1 MKELPYITHD
11 FGARNDPKLMDLQMD
26 MGGQGLGIFWCLV
39 EMLWEN
45 GGTIPANYKSIAFAL
60 RWCKPAEVEKVVTGY
75 GLFEV
80 SDGAISSHSAT
91 ARIAEMR
98 TYFGAKSASGKKGAE
113 RRWNGTAN
121 GKAMAL
127 PMADQCDANSTP
139 IAQSMA
145 DQCDANG
152 LTNILTNKQT
162 NKHSINNTPLTAADF
177 FEIFFFENVHDPA
190 GEVHRFLAYYEDRGW
205 KYQDGTPVKDFERA
219 AKDWK
224 PLKAGKRFDAEALR
238 WYRAVWNAARNR
250 VPEAA
255 DLFLRRLTNI
265 TRKDNKLAL
274 RFKDADTAHYVA
286 TFIIEND
293 LAGDWAID
301 YRIEN

>member
-1 MKELPYITHD
+1 MKDLPYITHD
-11 FGARNDPKLMDLQMD
+11 FGSRNDPKLMDLQMD

-98 TYFGAKSASGKKGAE
+98 TYFGAKSAAGKKGAE

-121 GKAMAL
+121 GNAKAQ
-127 PMADQCDANSTP
+127 P
-139 IAQSMA
+139 MA

-162 NKHSINNTPLTAADF
+162 NSINITPLTAADF
-177 FEIFFFENVHDPA
+177 FEIFFFENVKDPS
-190 GEVHRFLAYYEDRGW
+190 GEAERFVKYYGERDW
-205 KYQDGTPVKDFERA
+205 TYQDGTPVGDQDQA
-219 AKDWK
+219 AKAWK
-224 PLKAGKRFDAEALR
+224 PLKAGPRWDTEALR
-238 WYRAVWNAARNR
+238 WYRAVWNAARSR

-274 RFKDADTAHYVA
+274 RFKDAGTAQYVA
-286 TFIIEND
+286 GFIIEND
-293 LAGDWAID
+293 LGGDWKID
-301 YRIEN
+301 YSVEN

>member
-80 SDGAISSHSAT
+80 ADGTITSHSAT

-98 TYFGAKSASGKKGAE
+98 SRFGAKAAAGRKGAE
-113 RRWNGTAN
+113 RRWNSTAN
-121 GKAMAL
+121 SNAMAQ
-127 PMADQCDANSTP
+127 PMADQCDANS
-139 IAQSMA
+139 
-145 DQCDANG
+145 

-162 NKHSINNTPLTAADF
+162 NSINITPLTAADF
-177 FEIFFFENVHDPA
+177 FEIFFFENVKDPS
-190 GEVHRFLAYYEDRGW
+190 GEAERFVKHYGERKW
-205 KYQDGTPVKDFERA
+205 TYQDGTPVGDAEQA
-219 AKDWK
+219 AKAWK
-224 PLKAGKRFDAEALR
+224 PLKAGPRWDAEALR
-238 WYRAVWNAARNR
+238 WYRAVWNAARSR
-250 VPEAA
+250 VPAA
-255 DLFLRRLTNI
+255 EDLFLMGLTNI
-265 TRKDNKLAL
+265 TRKDDKLAL
-274 RFKDADTAHYVA
+274 RFKDADTAHFVA
-286 TFIIEND
+286 SFIIEND
-293 LAGDWAID
+293 LGGDWKID
-301 YRIEN
+301 YRVEN

>member
-1 MKELPYITHD
+1 MKDLPYITHD

-80 SDGAISSHSAT
+80 QGGYLYSRSAS
-91 ARIAEMR
+91 ARINEMR
-98 TYFGAKSASGKKGAE
+98 TKFGARSESSRKANAARWGKQPQSE
-113 RRWNGTAN
+113 RNADGMRTESERIAN
-121 GKAMAL
+121 GI
-127 PMADQCDANSTP
+127 P
-139 IAQSMA
+139 
-145 DQCDANG
+145 

-162 NKHSINNTPLTAADF
+162 NSINNTPLTAADF

-190 GEVHRFLAYYEDRGW
+190 GEVNRFLAYYEDREW
-205 KYQDGTPVKDFERA
+205 TYQDGSPVKDFERA

-224 PLKAGKRFDAEALR
+224 PLKPGKRFDTEALR
-238 WYRAVWNAARNR
+238 WYRAVWIAASKRLDNAQ
-250 VPEAA
+250 
-255 DLFLRRLTNI
+255 DLFLGRLTNI
-265 TRKDNKLAL
+265 RRKDQQVAL
-274 RFKDADTAHYVA
+274 VYRDADTARSVSA
-286 TFIIEND
+286 FITEND
-293 LAGDWAID
+293 LAGDWRLD
-301 YRIEN
+301 FRIAN

>member
-91 ARIAEMR
+91 ARINEMR
-98 TYFGAKSASGKKGAE
+98 TRFGVRSEASRKASQARWGSGRNADAIQTDSE
-113 RRWNGTAN
+113 RN
-121 GKAMAL
+121 
-127 PMADQCDANSTP
+127 ADAIP
-139 IAQSMA
+139 
-145 DQCDANG
+145 
-152 LTNILTNKQT
+152 LTNIQT
-162 NKHSINNTPLTAADF
+162 NRQTNSINITPLTAADF
-177 FEIFFFENVHDPA
+177 FEIFFFENVKDPA
-190 GEVHRFLAYYEDRGW
+190 GEAARFVKYYGERGW
-205 KYQDGTPVKDFERA
+205 TYQDGTPVGDQDQA
-219 AKDWK
+219 AKAWK
-224 PLKAGKRFDAEALR
+224 PLKAGPRWDAEALR

-255 DLFLRRLTNI
+255 DVFLRGITNI
-265 TRKDNKLAL
+265 TRKDEKLAL
-274 RFKDADTAHYVA
+274 RFKDANTANYVA
-286 TFIIEND
+286 GFIIEND

>member
-1 MKELPYITHD
+1 MKDLPYITHD
-11 FGARNDPKLMDLQMD
+11 FGARNDPKLMDLQME

-91 ARIAEMR
+91 ARINEMR
-98 TYFGAKSASGKKGAE
+98 TRFGVRSEASRKASQARWGSGRNADAIQTECE
-113 RRWNGTAN
+113 R
-121 GKAMAL
+121 KA
-127 PMADQCDANSTP
+127 DAMP
-139 IAQSMA
+139 
-145 DQCDANG
+145 
-152 LTNILTNKQT
+152 LTNILTNKLT
-162 NKHSINNTPLTAADF
+162 NKHSNNNTPLTAADF

-190 GEVHRFLAYYEDRGW
+190 GEVNRFLAYYEDRGW
-205 KYQDGTPVKDFERA
+205 KYQDGTPVTDFERA

-238 WYRAVWNAARNR
+238 WYKAVWIAANARIDNAF
-250 VPEAA
+250 
-255 DLFLRRLTNI
+255 DLFLDRITNLRR
-265 TRKDNKLAL
+265 KGQQLAL
-274 RFKDADTAHYVA
+274 VFRDEGSARKVSA
-286 TFIIEND
+286 FITDND
-293 LAGDWAID
+293 LAGDWRLD

>member
-75 GLFEV
+75 GLFEIE
-80 SDGAISSHSAT
+80 DGRLFSRSALE
-91 ARIAEMR
+91 RIAYKRDRISE
-98 TYFGAKSASGKKGAE
+98 ASE
-113 RRWNGTAN
+113 RGRKAIEARWNKARNTPEIQEQN
-121 GKAMAL
+121 G
-127 PMADQCDANSTP
+127 CNTP
-139 IAQSMA
+139 VIP
-145 DQCDANG
+145 
-152 LTNILTNKQT
+152 LTNLLTNKQT

-177 FEIFFFENVHDPA
+177 FEIFFFENVPNPS
-190 GEVHRFLAYYEDRGW
+190 GEVSRFLAYYEERGW
-205 KYQDGTPVKDFERA
+205 TYQDGTPVKDFERA

-224 PLKAGKRFDAEALR
+224 PLKAGKRFDTEALR
-238 WYRAVWNAARNR
+238 WYKAVWIAASKRLDNAL
-250 VPEAA
+250 
-255 DLFLRRLTNI
+255 DLFLGRITNI
-265 TRKDNKLAL
+265 RRKDQQLDLVYRDEASA
-274 RFKDADTAHYVA
+274 RTVA
-286 TFIIEND
+286 AFIMDND

-301 YRIEN
+301 YKIEN

>member
-60 RWCKPAEVEKVVTGY
+60 RWCKPAEVEKVVTCY

-80 SDGAISSHSAT
+80 SDGTISSHSAT

-98 TYFGAKSASGKKGAE
+98 TYFGAKSAAGKKGAE

-121 GKAMAL
+121 SNAIAQ
-127 PMADQCDANSTP
+127 PMADKS
-139 IAQSMA
+139 
-145 DQCDANG
+145 DANG

-177 FEIFFFENVHDPA
+177 FEIFFFENVNDPA
-190 GEVHRFLAYYEDRGW
+190 GEADRFMAYYEGRGW
-205 KYQDGTPVKDFERA
+205 KYQDGTPVTDFERA
-219 AKDWK
+219 AKAWK
-224 PLKAGKRFDAEALR
+224 PLKAGPRWDAEGLR

-250 VPEAA
+250 VPEAQE
-255 DLFLRRLTNI
+255 LFLRRLTNI

-274 RFKDADTAHYVA
+274 RFKDAGTAQYVA
-286 TFIIEND
+286 GFIIEND
-293 LAGDWAID
+293 LAGDWLLD

>member
-45 GGTIPANYKSIAFAL
+45 GGAIPANYKSIAFAL
-60 RWCKPAEVEKVVTGY
+60 RWCKAAEVEKVVTGY

-80 SDGAISSHSAT
+80 KDGIITSHSAT

-98 TYFGAKSASGKKGAE
+98 TYFGAKSAAGRKGAE

-121 GKAMAL
+121 ST
-127 PMADQCDANSTP
+127 PMAQP
-139 IAQSMA
+139 MA

-152 LTNILTNKQT
+152 LTNLLTNKQT
-162 NKHSINNTPLTAADF
+162 NSINNAPPTAADF
-177 FEIFFFENVHDPA
+177 YEIFFFGNVKDPF
-190 GEVHRFLAYYEDRGW
+190 GEAERFVKHYEDREW
-205 KYQDGTPVKDFERA
+205 RYQDGTPVGDPEQA
-219 AKDWK
+219 AKAWK
-224 PLKAGKRFDAEALR
+224 PLKAGPRWDAEALR

-250 VPEAA
+250 IQGAQ
-255 DLFLRRLTNI
+255 DLFLSRLTNI
-265 TRKDNKLAL
+265 TRKGQNLAL
-274 RFKDADTAHYVA
+274 RFKDAETARTVA
-286 TFIIEND
+286 AFILEND
-293 LAGDWAID
+293 LDGDWMID

>member
-98 TYFGAKSASGKKGAE
+98 TYFGAKSAAGKKGAE
-113 RRWNGTAN
+113 RRWNST
-121 GKAMAL
+121 
-127 PMADQCDANSTP
+127 ANSTP
-139 IAQSMA
+139 IAQPMA

-152 LTNILTNKQT
+152 LTNLLTNKLT
-162 NKHSINNTPLTAADF
+162 NKHSNNNTPLTAADF

-190 GEVHRFLAYYEDRGW
+190 GEVNRFLAYYEDRGW
-205 KYQDGTPVKDFERA
+205 KYQDGTPVGDQDQA
-219 AKDWK
+219 AKAWK
-224 PLKAGKRFDAEALR
+224 PLKAGPRWDAEALR
-238 WYRAVWNAARNR
+238 WYRAVWNAARSR
-250 VPEAA
+250 VLDAE

-286 TFIIEND
+286 GFIIEND

>member
-1 MKELPYITHD
+1 MKDLPYITHD

-75 GLFEV
+75 GLFDV

-98 TYFGAKSASGKKGAE
+98 TYFGAKSAAGRKGAE

-121 GKAMAL
+121 
-127 PMADQCDANSTP
+127 STP
-139 IAQSMA
+139 IAQPMA

-152 LTNILTNKQT
+152 LTNLLTNKLT
-162 NKHSINNTPLTAADF
+162 NKHSNNNTPLTAADF
-177 FEIFFFENVHDPA
+177 FEIFFFENVHNPA
-190 GEVHRFLAYYEDRGW
+190 GEVNRFLAYYEDRGW
-205 KYQDGTPVKDFERA
+205 KYQDGTPVTDFERA

-224 PLKAGKRFDAEALR
+224 PLKAGPRWDAEALR
-238 WYRAVWNAARNR
+238 WYRAIWNAAKAR
-250 VPEAA
+250 VNDAQ
-255 DLFLRRLTNI
+255 DTFLKQLTNI
-265 TRKDNKLAL
+265 TRKDNNLAL
-274 RFKDADTAHYVA
+274 IFRDEGSARKVA
-286 TFIIEND
+286 AFIIEND
-293 LAGDWAID
+293 LGGDWKID

>member
-1 MKELPYITHD
+1 MKDLPYITHD

-113 RRWNGTAN
+113 RRWNGNAN

-127 PMADQCDANSTP
+127 PMADQCGANSTP
-139 IAQSMA
+139 IAPPMA
-145 DQCDANG
+145 KQCDANG

-162 NKHSINNTPLTAADF
+162 NSINITPLTAADF
-177 FEIFFFENVHDPA
+177 FEIFFFENVKDPS
-190 GEVHRFLAYYEDRGW
+190 GEAERFVKHYGERGW
-205 KYQDGTPVKDFERA
+205 TYQDGTPVGDPDQA
-219 AKDWK
+219 AKAWK
-224 PLKAGKRFDAEALR
+224 PLKAGPRWDSEALR
-238 WYRAVWNAARNR
+238 WYRAVWNAARTR
-250 VPEAA
+250 VQEAE
-255 DLFLRRLTNI
+255 DVFLRGITNI
-265 TRKDNKLAL
+265 TRKDDKLAI
-274 RFKDADTAHYVA
+274 RFKDAETARYVA
-286 TFIIEND
+286 AFIMEND
-293 LAGDWAID
+293 LGGDWIID

>member
-80 SDGAISSHSAT
+80 SDGSISSHSAT
-91 ARIAEMR
+91 ARINEMR
-98 TYFGAKSASGKKGAE
+98 TRFGVRSEASRKASQARWGSGRNADAIQTE
-113 RRWNGTAN
+113 RER
-121 GKAMAL
+121 KA
-127 PMADQCDANSTP
+127 DAMP
-139 IAQSMA
+139 
-145 DQCDANG
+145 
-152 LTNILTNKQT
+152 LTNILTDRQT
-162 NKHSINNTPLTAADF
+162 NKHNNITPLTAADF
-177 FEIFFFENVHDPA
+177 FEIFFFGNVKDPA
-190 GEVHRFLAYYEDRGW
+190 GEAERFVKHYGERGW
-205 KYQDGTPVKDFERA
+205 TYQDGTPVGDADQA
-219 AKDWK
+219 AKAWK
-224 PLKAGKRFDAEALR
+224 PLKAGPRWDAEALR

-250 VPEAA
+250 VPEAV
-255 DLFLRRLTNI
+255 DTFLSKLTNI
-265 TRKDNKLAL
+265 ARKDQKLAL
-274 RFKDADTAHYVA
+274 RFKDADSARTVSA
-286 TFIIEND
+286 FITEND

>member
-91 ARIAEMR
+91 ARINEMR
-98 TYFGAKSASGKKGAE
+98 TRFGVRSEASRKASQARWGSGRNADAIQTECE
-113 RRWNGTAN
+113 R
-121 GKAMAL
+121 KA
-127 PMADQCDANSTP
+127 DAMP
-139 IAQSMA
+139 
-145 DQCDANG
+145 
-152 LTNILTNKQT
+152 LTNILTNKLT
-162 NKHSINNTPLTAADF
+162 NKHSNNNMRPTAADF
-177 FEIFFFENVHDPA
+177 FEVFFFENIKDPA
-190 GEVHRFLAYYEDRGW
+190 GEACRFVKYYEDRGW
-205 KYQDGTPVKDFERA
+205 TFQDGTPVKDFERA

-224 PLKAGKRFDAEALR
+224 PLKAGKRFDTEALR
-238 WYRAVWNAARNR
+238 WYKAVWIAASKRLDNAL
-250 VPEAA
+250 
-255 DLFLRRLTNI
+255 DLFLGRITNI
-265 TRKDNKLAL
+265 RRKDQHLAL
-274 RFKDADTAHYVA
+274 VYRDANTARSVSA
-286 TFIIEND
+286 FITDND
-293 LAGDWAID
+293 LAGDWQLD
-301 YRIEN
+301 FRVEN